1 MFTGLI
7 EDVGKVV
14 EASPRRGSVRLG
26 ISCALPVGEM
36 TDGESVA
43 VDGACLTVVQRRG
56 NRFHADVVSETLAR
70 TTLGRLRPGHRVN
83 LERALCL
90 GDRLGGHL
98 VLGHVD
104 DTVPLAGLTRR
115 GDDVRL
121 RLGLTPAIRRYVAF
135 KGSVALHGVSL
146 TVSAL
151 DESTFE
157 VALVPQTLSRTTLG
171 QARVGET
178 LNVEVDLLARY
189 LERVTGEGGSA
200 RHGSDGTGGPHDPPW
215 GAADRT

>member
-1 MFTGLI
+1 VFTGLI

-26 ISCALPVGEM
+26 VSSALPVEEM
-36 TDGESVA
+36 SDGESVA
-43 VDGACLTVVQRRG
+43 VNGACLTIVQRRG
-56 NRFHADVVSETLAR
+56 NRFHADVVAETLAR

-83 LERALCL
+83 LERALRL

-104 DTVPLAGLTRR
+104 DTTRLAAVTRR

-121 RLGLTPAIRRYVAF
+121 RFDLTPAIRRYVAL
-135 KGSVALHGVSL
+135 KGSVALQGVSL
-146 TVSAL
+146 TVSSL
-151 DESTFE
+151 DDSAFE
-157 VALVPQTLSRTTLG
+157 VALVPQTLGRTTLG
-171 QARVGET
+171 EARVGDS

-189 LERVTGEGGSA
+189 LERITAEGGPA
-200 RHGSDGTGGPHDPPW
+200 IPGLDGPWGPHDPPR
-215 GAADRT
+215 GGG

>member
-1 MFTGLI
+1 VFTGLI
-7 EDVGKVV
+7 QDVGKVV

-26 ISCALPVGEM
+26 IASTLPVAEM

-43 VDGACLTVVQRRG
+43 VDGACLTVAQRRG
-56 NRFHADVVSETLAR
+56 NRFFADVVAETLSR

-83 LERALCL
+83 LERALRL
-90 GDRLGGHL
+90 GDSLGGHM

-104 DTVPLAGLTRR
+104 DTVRVAAVQRR

-121 RLGLTPAIRRYVAF
+121 RLGLTPAIRRYVAM
-135 KGSVALHGVSL
+135 KGSVALQGVSL

-151 DESTFE
+151 EQEAFE
-157 VALVPQTLSRTTLG
+157 VALVPHTLSRTTLG
-171 QARVGET
+171 EARVGDP

-189 LERVTGEGGSA
+189 LERITGDGGPASDA
-200 RHGSDGTGGPHDPPW
+200 SGGAQGRHG
-215 GAADRT
+215 A